1 MGPLR
6 ALNSNP
12 LNGVVTLG
20 HHNGTVTMWTP
31 NMSKPAV
38 KMLCHRGRVSD
49 IAIDREGRYDES
61 KIFNIGRPTHSACLY
76 IGRERQS
83 SLLGLLRLSLMLSI
97 LFCHLNLVKV

>member
-61 KIFNIGRPTHSACLY
+61 KVFNIGRPTHSALLVNVH
-76 IGRERQS
+76 GRERH
-83 SLLGLLRLSLMLSI
+83 
-97 LFCHLNLVKV
+97 FWAWYPHC